1 MKEDLII
8 EWFQSWFDSHWNNFE
23 VIFES
28 DAYYSESWGPEYK
41 GIIEIKK
48 WFNDWH
54 EHFKLDKWEIKQ
66 FIHTNKHSIVEW
78 HFSCIDLD
86 GVHEFDG
93 ISLIEWSP
101 NSLIKSTVAQ
111 HLLYLL
117 CPSYR
122 FFILGMDIKFFPS
135 IHCYN

>member
-54 EHFKLDKWEIKQ
+54 EHFKLDNL
-66 FIHTNKHSIVEW
+66 FT
-78 HFSCIDLD
+78 
-86 GVHEFDG
+86 
-93 ISLIEWSP
+93 LI
-101 NSLIKSTVAQ
+101 NI
-111 HLLYLL
+111 LLLNGTL
-117 CPSYR
+117 VV
-122 FFILGMDIKFFPS
+122 LT
-135 IHCYN
+135 